1 MIPRTMPMAGS
12 LLGGT
17 CLNGRDTFAS
27 AEVQEHTDG
36 EVDMESLHGR
46 F

>member
-1 MIPRTMPMAGS
+1 MPMAGS